1 MPKLWEEMQRLNLHI
16 VDEGQINALEVVPML
31 REQIKKA
38 QDKDKWIEEV
48 KFRSAIGKAPGFLV
62 DE

>member
-1 MPKLWEEMQRLNLHI
+1 MPKLCKELQRLNLHI
-16 VDEGQINALEVVPML
+16 VDKGQINALEIVPML

-38 QDKDKWIEEV
+38 QAKDKWIEEV
-48 KFRSAIGKAPGFLV
+48 KLRLANGKAPEFRV